1 MAEKKDDFLAQEA
14 KDAKKAKKKAAKADK
29 KANKEKKARK
39 NPFKAIGAF
48 FKSVR
53 SEGKKVVWPKANEV
67 FKNTVGVLFVILILG
82 VIIYLIDL
90 GLTQGMKG
98 IKQLATT
105 PTTAAEE
112 TTVPTTAQV
121 VEEETEADTTEATTS
136 AEKTTTEKAE

>member
-1 MAEKKDDFLAQEA
+1 MAEKKDDFLAKEEKEA
-14 KDAKKAKKKAAKADK
+14 KEAAKKAAKADK
-29 KANKEKKARK
+29 KANKDKKPRK

-67 FKNTVGVLFVILILG
+67 FKNTVVVLVVILILG

-105 PTTAAEE
+105 TTTAAEE
-112 TTVPTTAQV
+112 TTQATTAEV
-121 VEEETEADTTEATTS
+121 VEEETEADTTEATTE
-136 AEKTTTEKAE
+136 AAEKAE